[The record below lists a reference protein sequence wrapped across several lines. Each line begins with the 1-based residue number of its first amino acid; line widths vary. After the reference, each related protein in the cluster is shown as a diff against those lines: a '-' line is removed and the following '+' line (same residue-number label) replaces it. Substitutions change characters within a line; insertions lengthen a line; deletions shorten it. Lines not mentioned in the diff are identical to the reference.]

1 MASFR
6 SARVVHGEDPDDDE
20 DGTLDPEDELEVSFE
35 PMLPRV
41 YELMLPSLD
50 ARLNFINAGQKYA
63 AFLKYVHGECSSCN
77 HAQILNEKTKLL
89 TAIVNKLMDINGIL
103 EGKEESAGK

>member
-1 MASFR
+1 MA
-6 SARVVHGEDPDDDE
+6 ARRDREDVDE
-20 DGTLDPEDELEVSFE
+20 DGFLDPNDDFEVSFE

-41 YELMLPSLD
+41 YELLLPSLD
-50 ARLNFINAGQKYA
+50 ARLNFVNAGQKYA
-63 AFLKYVHGECSSCN
+63 AFLKYVHGECSSCS
-77 HAQILNEKTKLL
+77 HAQILQEKTKLL